1 MAVWVRVRSELRTRW
16 RAVLALAVL
25 VGITGGVVMAA
36 SAGARRTHTAYTR
49 FVTAQ
54 NAWDVTIA
62 NDPSAGGDLKQ
73 LDAIARLPE
82 VSQSVRGILDYAD
95 LGVGVP
101 FFAPADG
108 RIGTSINRFK
118 LLEGRRFDPARLDE
132 AVISF
137 VAADRYG
144 VHVGDLLRL
153 NTNEEHT
160 ARVVGIEA
168 SPGEFPPQTV
178 GLSPAV
184 HLTPAAYRVMAAER
198 DKDGNPPAESL
209 VLRFKPGTDV
219 DAVRRKIEGISPDAF
234 GLVQRDLTSSTQ
246 RSFRLQSLALWIL
259 AGLTALVGL
268 LVLSQVVARQVFID
282 ARDDPTLGALGM
294 TRTERVTAG
303 ILRAVLTGAAGALIA
318 IGLAVLLS
326 PLTPVGLAR
335 TAEPAPGLRVD
346 GLVIGL
352 GLLATLFVVPLLALV
367 PIWRVQRARADVRRP
382 SALASA
388 LSRAGFPVTTVTGA
402 RLALEPGRGRSAV
415 PVKTTLATAVVAIV
429 SVTAAFTFGASLDH
443 LITTPR
449 LFGESWDASYTS
461 FGEASLLPDGA
472 TVLEQ
477 DRAVGAYSIGT
488 FGEVNIDGR
497 SAGVIALDLPRGSIV
512 PPILA
517 GRAPDRVG
525 EIALGTRT
533 LEHLHKR
540 IGDRVQLAIAGEPG
554 VSMRVVG
561 RSVTPLFYGEA
572 RLGEGALMTFDSARR
587 LDPRGEVV
595 IPSDA
600 VVRWA
605 PGATAADKQR
615 VFERLSTVAGRS
627 LVTLPRETPT
637 DIVNFGRVQ
646 NLPFVLG
653 AVLALLG
660 AATLAHTLVTAIG
673 RRRRDL
679 AVLKTMGF
687 VRRQVTSTVGWQA
700 TTMVTIALLVGIPV
714 GVAAGRWAW
723 VLLAHQLGVVS
734 EPVTPVPPVLLII
747 PATLLLA
754 NLIALVPGSLAAR
767 IRPALALRAE

>member
-16 RAVLALAVL
+16 RAALALAVL

-54 NAWDVTIA
+54 NAWDITIA
-62 NDPSAGGDLKQ
+62 NDQSFGVDPAVLT
-73 LDAIARLPE
+73 AIERLPG
-82 VSQSVRGILDYAD
+82 VRQSARGILDYAD

-108 RIGTSINRFK
+108 RVGTSINRFK
-118 LLEGRRFDPARLDE
+118 VLEGRRLDPARVDE

-144 VHVGDLLRL
+144 VHVGDELRL
-153 NTNEEHT
+153 GAIKART

-168 SPGEFPPQTV
+168 APGEFPPQTV
-178 GLSPAV
+178 GLSPAI

-198 DKDGNPPAESL
+198 DEDGSPPKQSL
-209 VLRFKPGTDV
+209 LLQLEPDTDV
-219 DAVRRKIEGISPDAF
+219 DAFRRKIEGLSPDAF

-294 TRTERVTAG
+294 TRGQRVTVG
-303 ILRAVLTGAAGALIA
+303 IVRAVFSGA
-318 IGLAVLLS
+318 IGAVVAIALAILLS

-352 GLLATLFVVPLLALV
+352 GLLATLFIVPVLALV
-367 PIWRVQRARADVRRP
+367 PIWRVQRAAADVRRP

-388 LSRAGFPVTTVTGA
+388 LSRTGFPVTTVTGA
-402 RLALEPGRGRSAV
+402 RLALEPGRGRTAV
-415 PVKTTLATAVVAIV
+415 PVKTTLATAVVGIA
-429 SVTAAFTFGASLDH
+429 SVAAAFTFGASLDH

-449 LFGESWDASYTS
+449 LFGEAWDTSYTT
-461 FGEASLLPDGA
+461 FGEASLLPEGA

-477 DRAVGAYSIGT
+477 DRAVAAYSIGT
-488 FGEVNIDGR
+488 FGSVNIDDR
-497 SAGVIALDLPRGSIV
+497 SVGVIALDLPRGSVV

-517 GRAPDRVG
+517 GRAPNRAG

-533 LEHLHKR
+533 LEKLHKR
-540 IGDRVQLAIAGEPG
+540 IGDRVRVAIADRPG

-572 RLGEGALMTFDSARR
+572 RLGEGALSTLSSARL
-587 LDPRGEVV
+587 LDPTGEVA
-595 IPSDA
+595 IPSEA

-615 VFERLSTVAGRS
+615 VFDLLSTVAGRS
-627 LVTLPRETPT
+627 LIVLPRETPT

-700 TTMVTIALLVGIPV
+700 TTMVAIALLVGIPF

-723 VLLAHQLGVVS
+723 VLLARQLGVVS
-734 EPVTPVPPVLLII
+734 EPVTPISPVLLII

-754 NLIALVPGSLAAR
+754 NLIALAPGSVAAR